1 MPLRTMLTSFGL
13 HYSGPTTPLNTV
25 APAITGTATSG
36 STLTC
41 STGTWLGVQPITFA
55 YQWYRDS
62 VLIAGET
69 NNTYTIIS
77 TDIGFSF
84 VCTVTATNSLGST
97 SADSNSIFINATIPA
112 GTIIMYDGA
121 DPSIS
126 GWTLY
131 SNTTNRYIRGTGTQ
145 GNINTTYANTGNV
158 SGTIAFAPA
167 GGHGSISGTF
177 KTSWIA
183 YPGTFGSSQALTS
196 GTAGAHVHT
205 STISNTPIN
214 NALPWTSDF
223 TFLVASTDQTVFPAN
238 TIHMRD
244 TAISG
249 WTQKL
254 ATNPGSPTFS
264 TVRNIRGTPGST
276 SPTETAL
283 VTAPITG
290 PIITS
295 SDGSH
300 SHFIADTAYRN
311 PATGTSLGGGSY
323 LPPSPSFVGS
333 NPAPSPD
340 GQSHAHSVTATY
352 YLKSLQSKA
361 MKLWV
366 AAAQTGVL
374 SNTMCLYS
382 GTLNS
387 LPSYWK
393 LCDGFDGTPNMTGFY
408 LSHSSSSGT
417 SHGATISKSSE
428 MQATAAPY
436 SWPHHHGYGTGSVS
450 SGGYATKD
458 YWHTSGSSS
467 HSHSYSS
474 TPSITDTYTTET
486 VELAF
491 IQYTPGSGSLS
502 TYSITP
508 SANTVDEGNTIT
520 FTVSTTNVVDGSS
533 LSWVIDDITANGT
546 SDLGTTGN
554 NVTIN
559 SGTATFTVTPTADGL
574 TEGNQTFTVS
584 VKRGD
589 SIVATSETI
598 TIIDTFALSFTAT
611 SRTMSGYAPVS
622 RTGWTLGT
630 LIPSSY
636 DDGFAGP
643 YTSVMPAGTSW
654 FMNNTAYNSYYVSSN
669 GLLTF
674 GAGTAS
680 GTLSALSIAPCPGD
694 QYWGRNGSNIGSSN
708 QQGMAYKFGTTS
720 TGYYFF
726 SVNMQG
732 WAYGTSYTDRSWEI
746 NCFWNADNS
755 KQYIEIIYS
764 PAFGSNYSGTA
775 GVYGGSSVGYSG
787 TTYATPDKSMA
798 FSSTNKGVNWTLAGQ
813 GSWTGVGTF

>member
-62 VLIAGET
+62 VLMAGET

-97 SADSNSIFINATIPA
+97 NADSNSILINATIPA

-158 SGTIAFAPA
+158 SGTIAFGPG

-205 STISNTPIN
+205 STISNKPVT

-254 ATNPGSPTFS
+254 ATNPGSPTFNV
-264 TVRNIRGTPGST
+264 VRNIRGNTGAT
-276 SPTETAL
+276 APTETAL
-283 VTAPITG
+283 ITAPIAG

-295 SDGSH
+295 YDGSH
-300 SHFIADTAYRN
+300 SHIVADTGYYN

-340 GQSHAHSVTATY
+340 GQSHAHNVTATY

-382 GTLNS
+382 GTLSS

-393 LCDGFDGTPNMTGFY
+393 LCDGFDGTPNMSGFY

-417 SHGATISKSSE
+417 AHGATISKSSE

-436 SWPHHHGYGTGSVS
+436 SWPHHHGYGTASVS

-458 YWHTSGSSS
+458 YWHTSGSST
-467 HSHSYSS
+467 HSHSYAS
-474 TPSITDTYTTET
+474 TPSVTDTYTPET
-486 VELAF
+486 IELAF

-508 SANTVDEGNTIT
+508 SANSVVEGNTMS
-520 FTVSTTNVVDGSS
+520 FTVSTTNVVDGSV
-533 LSWVIDDITANGT
+533 LSWIVNDITANGT
-546 SDLGTTGN
+546 SDLGTTGGT
-554 NVTIN
+554 VTIN
-559 SGTATFTVTPTADGL
+559 SGTATINVSPTFDGS
-574 TEGNQTFTVS
+574 TEGDETFSVS
-584 VKRGD
+584 LVRSG
-589 SIVATSETI
+589 STVATSAVVTI
-598 TIIDTFALSFTAT
+598 VDNTSLVFTST
-611 SRTMSGYAPVS
+611 SRVAASAALGT
-622 RTGWTLGT
+622 RTDFTLGT
-630 LIPSSY
+630 LTPSSY

-643 YTSVMPAGTSW
+643 YTNVMPVGTSW

-669 GLLTF
+669 GQLLF
-674 GAGTAS
+674 GSGSAS
-680 GTLSALSIAPCPGD
+680 TTLQALSIGACPGD
-694 QYWGRNGSNIGSSN
+694 QYWGRNGSNIV
-708 QQGMAYKFGTTS
+708 QRF
-720 TGYYFF
+720 
-726 SVNMQG
+726 
-732 WAYGTSYTDRSWEI
+732 
-746 NCFWNADNS
+746 
-755 KQYIEIIYS
+755 
-764 PAFGSNYSGTA
+764 
-775 GVYGGSSVGYSG
+775 
-787 TTYATPDKSMA
+787 
-798 FSSTNKGVNWTLAGQ
+798 
-813 GSWTGVGTF
+813 

>member
-62 VLIAGET
+62 VLMAGET

-77 TDIGFSF
+77 SDIGFSF

-97 SADSNSIFINATIPA
+97 NADSNSILINATIPA

-158 SGTIAFAPA
+158 SGTIAFGPGGAHLGA
-167 GGHGSISGTF
+167 GPSF

-196 GTAGAHVHT
+196 TVAGAHTHT
-205 STISNTPIN
+205 STISNKPVT

-244 TAISG
+244 TAVSG

-264 TVRNIRGTPGST
+264 TVRNIRGSPGAT

-283 VTAPITG
+283 ATAPIAG

-295 SDGSH
+295 YDGSH
-300 SHFIADTAYRN
+300 DHFAADTAYRN

-333 NPAPSPD
+333 QPAPSPD
-340 GQSHAHSVTATY
+340 GQSHAHVVTSTY

-382 GTLNS
+382 GTLSS

-393 LCDGFDGTPNMTGFY
+393 LCDGFDGTPNMSGFY

-428 MQATAAPY
+428 MQATTSPA
-436 SWPHHHGYGTGSVS
+436 SWTHHHGYGTGGAS

-458 YWHTSGSSS
+458 YYHTSGSAP
-467 HSHSYSS
+467 HNHSYSS
-474 TPSITDTYTTET
+474 TPSITDSYNPET
-486 VELAF
+486 IELAF
-491 IQYTPGSGSLS
+491 IQYTPGSSALS

-508 SANTVDEGNTIT
+508 SANSVVEGNTMS
-520 FTVSTTNVVDGSS
+520 FTVSTTNVVDGSV
-533 LSWVIDDITANGT
+533 LSWIVNDITANGT
-546 SDLGTTGN
+546 SDLGTTGGT
-554 NVTIN
+554 VTIN
-559 SGTATFTVTPTADGL
+559 SGTATINVSPTFDGS
-574 TEGNQTFTVS
+574 TEGDETFSVS
-584 VKRGD
+584 LVRSG
-589 SIVATSETI
+589 STVATSAVVTI
-598 TIIDTFALSFTAT
+598 VDNTSLAFTST
-611 SRTMSGYAPVS
+611 SRVAASAALGT
-622 RTGWTLGT
+622 RTDFTLGT
-630 LIPSSY
+630 LTPSSY
-636 DDGFAGP
+636 DDGVAGP
-643 YTSVMPAGTSW
+643 YTSVMPVGTSW

-669 GLLTF
+669 GQLLF
-674 GAGTAS
+674 GSGSAS
-680 GTLSALSIAPCPGD
+680 TTLQALSIGACPGD
-694 QYWGRNGSNIGSSN
+694 QYWGRNGTNNGSSAPA
-708 QQGMAYKFGTTS
+708 GMAYKFGTTS
-720 TGYYFF
+720 SGYYFF
-726 SVNMQG
+726 SVNLQG
-732 WAYGTSYTDRSWEI
+732 WKYNTSYNDRTWQV

-755 KQYIEIIYS
+755 KQYIEILYG
-764 PAFGSNYSGTA
+764 PQFLQDYTGTA
-775 GVYGGSSVGYSG
+775 GVHGGSAVTYSG
-787 TTYATPDKSMA
+787 STYALAGKSMA
-798 FSSTNKGVNWTLAGQ
+798 FSSLDKGINWTSHGQ
-813 GSWTGVGTF
+813 GSWNGVGTF